1 VPVWDPNANAIPLP
15 PPPPPPPP
23 VQQRGASP
31 VAVGAG
37 IVGAVIATLL
47 VAALVA
53 ATLGTAK
60 EKAPPVRAWKPF
72 QDPSGSFSVDLP
84 GEPSRKEQDQDTA
97 IGKVRITM
105 WVSEY
110 SDMSVGVGYADYPVA
125 FAGMAVRAGLEGA
138 ARGGAAG
145 AGGELLS
152 MNFTSQQGFP
162 AVDFTVSVDE
172 GIVEARAIIYGTR
185 VYVLQTAGSNGTF
198 DAHQRL
204 LQSFT
209 IAT

>member
-1 VPVWDPNANAIPLP
+1 V
-15 PPPPPPPP
+15 
-23 VQQRGASP
+23 SP

-37 IVGAVIATLL
+37 IVGAVVATLAI
-47 VAALVA
+47 AALVA
-53 ATLGTAK
+53 ATLGTTK
-60 EKAPPVRAWKPF
+60 TKVPPTSEWKTF
-72 QDPSGSFSVDLP
+72 HEPSGSFSVDLP
-84 GEPSRKEQDQDTA
+84 GEPDRKVTDQETA
-97 IGKVRITM
+97 VGKIKIIM
-105 WVSEY
+105 WTSDY
-110 SDMSVGVGYADYPVA
+110 SDMSVGVGYADYPMA

-138 ARGGAAG
+138 ARGGAAAVDG
-145 AGGELLS
+145 DLLS